1 MERVYEPGN
10 GVRERIDELRAARQ
24 RLRSDRDSGL
34 YDAPD
39 DADWFRSRYAAMG
52 RELEKL
58 EREPVR
64 EPGMVMRPTGETVE
78 DRWFKAPDNQAR
90 KEILRE
96 FGVLVTIWSATAPR
110 RWHAGI
116 VHGPERRE
124 QP

>member
-58 EREPVR
+58 ERGALAPNPEHGLCGLCQR
-64 EPGMVMRPTGETVE
+64 SWCAVE
-78 DRWFKAPDNQAR
+78 
-90 KEILRE
+90 
-96 FGVLVTIWSATAPR
+96 GVLEGDR
-110 RWHAGI
+110 
-116 VHGPERRE
+116 
-124 QP
+124 